1 MTDQSDALNVACSVP
16 ALQLNNGVA
25 IPQIGFGTYQIPEE
39 TTCQVVLSAFEVGYR
54 HIDTAQMYRNE
65 QGVGQA
71 LAQSGLARDEVFITS
86 KLNNTFHARQAALD
100 ETDRTLERLGVDQM
114 DLYLIHWPLPGIDID
129 YVETWQAMV
138 EIYEA
143 GKARAIGVS
152 NFTAEHIERLLAAS
166 GHVPAVNQIEV
177 HPYMSNNPLRAFNA
191 RQGIVTEAWSPLA
204 RGGDLLANP
213 VLTLIAQ
220 QLGRTVA
227 QVVLRWHVQRGDV
240 VFPKSAHR
248 GRMAENFALFDFS
261 LTADQM
267 AQIDALNRNER
278 TGPDPD
284 TFNVLR

>member
-1 MTDQSDALNVACSVP
+1 MCSVP
-16 ALQLNNGVA
+16 ALQLNNGVT
-25 IPQIGFGTYQIPEE
+25 IPQIGFGTYKIPEDE
-39 TTCQVVLSAFEVGYR
+39 TCQVVLTAFEVGYR
-54 HIDTAQMYRNE
+54 HIDTAQMYCNE

-152 NFTAEHIERLLAAS
+152 NFAVDHVERLLATS

-177 HPYMSNNPLRAFNA
+177 HPYMSNNVVRLFNS
-191 RQGIVTEAWSPLA
+191 RHGIVTEAWSPLA
-204 RGGDLLANP
+204 RGGDLLDNP
-213 VLTLIAQ
+213 VLAMIAQ
-220 QLGRTVA
+220 QVDRSVA

-240 VFPKSAHR
+240 IFPKSSHP
-248 GRMAENFALFDFS
+248 GRMAENFAVFDFT

-278 TGPDPD
+278 TGPDPE